1 LNDIGWYLHNT
12 VKQMGPFHTEDI
24 IALINNKQIDVNG
37 TYVWKDGYED
47 WILLK
52 DDKTFVDPIKND
64 YNKLLDINSASYDE
78 LINVL
83 KLDSESITNLITE
96 RIRNRFTDVY
106 ELTERIG
113 LKPHQLNNIRKL
125 DNITFGD

>member
-1 LNDIGWYLHNT
+1 MNDIGWYLHNT
-12 VKQMGPFHTEDI
+12 VKQMGPFHIEDI
-24 IALINNKQIDVNG
+24 IALINNKQIEING

-52 DDKTFVDPIKND
+52 DDKTFVDPIKNN
-64 YNKLLDINSASYDE
+64 YNEILDINSASYDE

>member
-1 LNDIGWYLHNT
+1 MNDIGWYLHNT
-12 VKQMGPFHTEDI
+12 VKQMGPFHIEDI

>member
-1 LNDIGWYLHNT
+1 MNDIGWYLHNT
-12 VKQMGPFHTEDI
+12 VKQMGPFHIEDI
-24 IALINNKQIDVNG
+24 IALINNKQIEING

-52 DDKTFVDPIKND
+52 DDKTFVDPIKNN
-64 YNKLLDINSASYDE
+64 YNEILDINSASYDE

-96 RIRNRFTDVY
+96 RTRNRFTDVY